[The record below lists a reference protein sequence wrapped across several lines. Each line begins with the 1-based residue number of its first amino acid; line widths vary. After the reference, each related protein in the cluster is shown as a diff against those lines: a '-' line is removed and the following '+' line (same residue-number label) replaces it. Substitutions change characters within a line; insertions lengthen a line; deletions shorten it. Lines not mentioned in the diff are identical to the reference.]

1 VLLILCAREMFNC
14 EEVIQIGKNLSEA
27 IEEDLVMGFL
37 NVTFNEHPQLEF

>member
-1 VLLILCAREMFNC
+1 MFNC